1 MRVRYAQID
10 LSTGMVVADS
20 YLSGI
25 VDRPNL
31 IQIPFDF
38 SLTNKKYVDG
48 EWVEYTPDPV
58 PEKETVTDETI
69 LKMAATWHLMI
80 LKNTIN
86 KAFGTMQKLLM
97 QWKKTVLPTNSLK
110 KSQVTLFMRW
120 VTFLLLK
127 SVNKMKTKRH

>member
-25 VDRPNL
+25 VVRPNL

-38 SLTNKKYVDG
+38 NLINKKYVDG

-58 PEKETVTDETI
+58 PEKERVTDETI
-69 LKMAATWHLMI
+69 LKMAS
-80 LKNTIN
+80 
-86 KAFGTMQKLLM
+86 
-97 QWKKTVLPTNSLK
+97 TVDYIA
-110 KSQVTLFMRW
+110 M
-120 VTFLLLK
+120 
-127 SVNKMKTKRH
+127 MAE

>member
-25 VDRPNL
+25 VNRPNL

-38 SLTNKKYVDG
+38 NLINKKYVDG

-58 PEKETVTDETI
+58 PEKERVTDETI
-69 LKMAATWHLMI
+69 LKMASTVDYIAMI
-80 LKNTIN
+80 
-86 KAFGTMQKLLM
+86 AE
-97 QWKKTVLPTNSLK
+97 
-110 KSQVTLFMRW
+110 
-120 VTFLLLK
+120 
-127 SVNKMKTKRH
+127 

>member
-58 PEKETVTDETI
+58 PEKETVTDKTI
-69 LKMAATWHLMI
+69 LKMAATVDYLAMM
-80 LKNTIN
+80 TE
-86 KAFGTMQKLLM
+86 
-97 QWKKTVLPTNSLK
+97 
-110 KSQVTLFMRW
+110 
-120 VTFLLLK
+120 
-127 SVNKMKTKRH
+127 